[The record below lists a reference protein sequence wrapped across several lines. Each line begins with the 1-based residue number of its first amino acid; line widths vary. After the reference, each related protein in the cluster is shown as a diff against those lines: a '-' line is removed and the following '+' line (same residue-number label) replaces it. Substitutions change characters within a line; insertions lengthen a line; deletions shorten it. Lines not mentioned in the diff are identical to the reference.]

1 MSPTLESRTPSARP
15 TPVDRRPLV
24 LVIDPDVTA
33 RTVLEVALARDGFDV
48 WSADHSEQGLELMA
62 VERVPDV
69 VVLESDLGG
78 EDGFSL
84 VAQLRGAARTQGV
97 KVVLLAR
104 AGEPNVEAMAEVVGV
119 DDVIQ
124 KPAFARDVSALVR
137 LELARRDGAPMV
149 FQAVTLPPA
158 HLLRALLSSP
168 RSGRMTLA
176 DGRGEVR
183 FTHGRVTDVRF
194 EGKGDLEALTR
205 ALAFTRGSYSVKLEA
220 IAPTDE
226 LVCGLRELVQ
236 RVLPR
241 LTRWAKAL
249 ERSLPLDARL
259 GVDFARL
266 SSWLGGMPDEVNRIV
281 QLFDGHRS
289 VEDVVADSPFD
300 ETLTLQVATRL
311 YLMGIVAPVQK
322 ARDEVVVL
330 KRAPRLF
337 EPRATEVEELMQ
349 QLFAGQAEIRGEEP
363 GVGLSAD
370 DWFHAPEG
378 TGLEVSEPDG
388 GWQVTAPPELTQDLA
403 PELKA
408 QLDAFEIPI
417 QVEPVETAP
426 ASRVVEQFAYAP
438 QAAAEGPTASMEEVL
453 RGATGD
459 EQATL
464 VGQRL
469 DPVTPV
475 APGPVTQAT
484 QATQATPVGRLTL
497 KQATPAPAVAPVQ
510 MTQATPA
517 LPTVVAAQVPPTPV
531 AVAQGPAPRA
541 EDTTLPE
548 LAAAPAGTGA
558 DVRARLDDPQERIV
572 TPLLTPAVSASGTP
586 AQERITTPILMQQV
600 APTPA
605 APVAAEAAFFNE
617 EAFGDAADGDL
628 ELPVARRRPVWPFL
642 ALGLAALGLAVLFD
656 ALRAGPP
663 PVEAP
668 VVAFRG
674 LKPPPVPVELPD
686 IDEPVF
692 FDDAP
697 LAEEIPT
704 VVDVSENLAEAR
716 RLYENG
722 RYGAAKSLLEQ
733 VLTDDPKSVTAWTLL
748 GLVKYDSMDVAGA
761 RAAADQVLAIDPE
774 NARVQ
779 VLLATLHF
787 EAGDY
792 PSGRQAL
799 HQYLR
804 LEPEGP
810 FAAEAKALLRR

>member
-1 MSPTLESRTPSARP
+1 MAPTLESRTPSARP

-24 LVIDPDVTA
+24 MVIDPDVTA

-48 WSADHSEQGLELMA
+48 WSADNSEQGLELMA

-84 VAQLRGAARTQGV
+84 VSQLRGSARTQGV

-104 AGEPNVEAMAEVVGV
+104 AGEPNVEALAEVVGV

-137 LELARRDGAPMV
+137 LELARRDGAPLV

-417 QVEPVETAP
+417 QVEPVEAAP
-426 ASRVVEQFAYAP
+426 ASRAVEQFAYAP
-438 QAAAEGPTASMEEVL
+438 EASADAPTASMEEVL

-475 APGPVTQAT
+475 A
-484 QATQATPVGRLTL
+484 
-497 KQATPAPAVAPVQ
+497 
-510 MTQATPA
+510 
-517 LPTVVAAQVPPTPV
+517 
-531 AVAQGPAPRA
+531 

-548 LAAAPAGTGA
+548 LAAAPASTGG

-572 TPLLTPAVSASGTP
+572 TPLITPAVSSSGTP

-600 APTPA
+600 APAPA
-605 APVAAEAAFFNE
+605 APVAAEAAFFND

-628 ELPVARRRPVWPFL
+628 ALPVARRRPVWPFL
-642 ALGLAALGLAVLFD
+642 ALGLAVLGLAVLFD

-733 VLTDDPKSVTAWTLL
+733 VLTDDPKSVTAWILL